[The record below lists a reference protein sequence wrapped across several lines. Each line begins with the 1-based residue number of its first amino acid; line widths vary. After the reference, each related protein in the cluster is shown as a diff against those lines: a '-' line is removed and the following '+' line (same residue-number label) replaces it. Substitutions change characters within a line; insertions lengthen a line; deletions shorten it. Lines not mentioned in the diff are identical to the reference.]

1 MAEERNQFKS
11 IYGDEGSEFEIE
23 DVSDET
29 LSIPAEEVRAVRDE
43 EIAADI
49 DAVED
54 RETLPAEENADISR
68 DPLAEGEETDETVS
82 DEGQEPFPDEE
93 TEPYSEE
100 DIEGVT
106 FGDADVLHEHQSVS
120 GQEQHER
127 YEDADDDHGSYD
139 EDGDQDSDEEDPEEE
154 RISILS
160 YLGHAV
166 LFTIPIIGTILM
178 LIYIIDEDRNP
189 RLHRFAG
196 IWLVTLLVIM
206 VGVGAA
212 LYMFGLA

>member
-54 RETLPAEENADISR
+54 REALPAEENADISR

-82 DEGQEPFPDEE
+82 DEGQ
-93 TEPYSEE
+93 EPYSEE

>member
-82 DEGQEPFPDEE
+82 DEE